1 MPLPKWTFATERG
14 DFMPIVVGVVFLL
27 ISLPPFLLVL
37 FAPDRNSGVIG
48 TPVLVVLGCGILIAA
63 GFIVMGIRLCSD
75 PGSLAYRITHGR
87 IFSR

>member
-1 MPLPKWTFATERG
+1 MPWPKWTFATERG
-14 DFMPIVVGVVFLL
+14 DFMPILVGVIFLL
-27 ISLPPFLLVL
+27 VSLPGFLLVL

-48 TPVLVVLGCGILIAA
+48 TPLLVILGAGILIAA

-75 PGSLAYRITHGR
+75 PGSFTYRLTHGR